1 MSSSISK
8 YRINYF
14 KFDLLKFNSHNIILS
29 QIQEYTRKKN
39 EREIAFEREQQKQK
53 LLKEKSIAK
62 IQASQQATY
71 DLRATKDEL
80 NALRVR
86 DQVNT
91 VPNDLTMRIK
101 CHFDLYIHIHK

>member
-1 MSSSISK
+1 MRV
-8 YRINYF
+8 RINIYSSR
-14 KFDLLKFNSHNIILS
+14 LNNIVSSPICTVT

-62 IQASQQATY
+62 IQANQQATY
-71 DLRATKDEL
+71 DLQSVKDEL

-86 DQVNT
+86 DQVGERTNII
-91 VPNDLTMRIK
+91 LLLSIYRINA
-101 CHFDLYIHIHK
+101 HA

>member
-1 MSSSISK
+1 MK
-8 YRINYF
+8 YFRCYLN
-14 KFDLLKFNSHNIILS
+14 LT

-39 EREIAFEREQQKQK
+39 EREIAFEQELRKQK

-71 DLRATKDEL
+71 DLQAAKDEL

-86 DQVNT
+86 DQVQACSIAKDDSQYSLIIYMSGQNVVVLKT
-91 VPNDLTMRIK
+91 R
-101 CHFDLYIHIHK
+101 C

>member
-1 MSSSISK
+1 MP
-8 YRINYF
+8 
-14 KFDLLKFNSHNIILS
+14 

-39 EREIAFEREQQKQK
+39 ERDIAFEREFQKQK

-86 DQVNT
+86 DQVNI
-91 VPNDLTMRIK
+91 VSIRLKR
-101 CHFDLYIHIHK
+101 

>member
-1 MSSSISK
+1 MRVCINVFSS
-8 YRINYF
+8 RLN
-14 KFDLLKFNSHNIILS
+14 NIVLPLICIVT

-62 IQASQQATY
+62 IQANHQATY
-71 DLRATKDEL
+71 DLQSVKDEL

-86 DQVNT
+86 DQVSEQTNYVPNIRTHNT
-91 VPNDLTMRIK
+91 VLTL
-101 CHFDLYIHIHK
+101 FAQL